1 MASNWSYKNKF
12 QVTRVNFNEIL
23 IKGEEIKFELSKVKL
38 PEQKWLKSGIKSKGN
53 MTSFEFCGEFTFF
66 RVQVIEA
73 LL

>member
-38 PEQKWLKSGIKSKGN
+38 PEQK
-53 MTSFEFCGEFTFF
+53 
-66 RVQVIEA
+66 
-73 LL
+73 